1 MNERLG
7 TLIEG
12 YRTNTWLIR
21 RHAEGLTDEGC
32 LRQPAFE
39 VITFNWVLGHIVGHR
54 DHALVALGAAPVWAD
69 PPAVYGED
77 PAVLT
82 ALDVGRT
89 LAELLADLDMA
100 EGRLAD
106 AMESVSEPLLTEIV
120 DSPFGKVTRLERV
133 AGLQWHETYHVGQLG
148 LLKSVAKG

>member
-54 DHALVALGAAPVWAD
+54 DHGAGGAGGGA
-69 PPAVYGED
+69 G
-77 PAVLT
+77 
-82 ALDVGRT
+82 VG
-89 LAELLADLDMA
+89 
-100 EGRLAD
+100 GRR
-106 AMESVSEPLLTEIV
+106 
-120 DSPFGKVTRLERV
+120 SPCTGKTRRR
-133 AGLQWHETYHVGQLG
+133 
-148 LLKSVAKG
+148 